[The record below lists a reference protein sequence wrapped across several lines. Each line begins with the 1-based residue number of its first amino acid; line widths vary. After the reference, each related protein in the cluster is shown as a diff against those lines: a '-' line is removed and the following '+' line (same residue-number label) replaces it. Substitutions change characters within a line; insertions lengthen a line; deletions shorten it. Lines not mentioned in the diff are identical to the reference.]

1 MGVVAVLTL
10 NKDAEEIAGT
20 SAFLAFRERFV
31 TDVAA
36 LLGVPRWRVSFI
48 SADPGSV
55 VVTFELLP
63 AAAGASTP
71 TPGELYASLQTR
83 LTQGS
88 DGDGGQLTLAGSPA
102 VALAPREEP
111 LQVTSGTGAAAEDE
125 EVRSAGSGWL
135 GAIAAGDDTEQKYM
149 VFFIL
154 GVPSL
159 CIVCCCLNSLCCKK
173 TGFEKWS
180 TDKAAC

>member
-55 VVTFELLP
+55 VVTFELVP

-83 LTQGS
+83 LAQDT

-111 LQVTSGTGAAAEDE
+111 LQVSSGTGAADEDGP

-135 GAIAAGDDTEQKYM
+135 GAIAAGDDTEQKYLLRA
-149 VFFIL
+149 IL
-154 GVPSL
+154 V
-159 CIVCCCLNSLCCKK
+159 
-173 TGFEKWS
+173 
-180 TDKAAC
+180 